1 MIRRILK
8 FLNVFFYSGILLGC
22 LVPALMSADDVSQL
36 SLLDKEAK
44 YEKEK
49 AEYLQQYVLDKIL
62 GPGKAVAIVDVQLG
76 LETRTTRQEAKERK
90 QEKKKRLGEVD
101 YILPGVP
108 NPKSVVQESAPGES
122 KEETGQAEETKVE
135 VQIVIKKLLVTVLH
149 DEKLSQDRLDLVRD
163 AITSFLKVDLKRG
176 DKIEFKKTKFTQGFF
191 EELMMPRVL
200 IPVILST
207 LLLFFLFGPLASFLR
222 SYVRTLR
229 DRGGTEVTVDSKFEG
244 ADEGKGGGG
253 GGGAGELGSLTPQEL
268 EALEKEKKKYQPF
281 AYINDENLKRMVY
294 LIRKEPAQ
302 TIALVVSY
310 LKPEYV
316 REVLNA
322 LSPELQA
329 KVALEMATIRSMTE
343 EQVKAVDTYIKDK
356 IEFLI
361 GGLFH
366 LMQVLDT
373 VDKVTQANILDY
385 LKNEQPELY
394 EKVRK
399 NVIMFEDIP
408 NFPDQAMQIIIRDLK
423 TPDLAR
429 ALRNSPPEIL
439 NKFFTNMSANAVAIL
454 KEEMEYGRPL
464 TPEEIEEERKNIL
477 NAIKQL
483 EKDGKIFIREKPKGD
498 VLEGLEENA
507 QAAEP
512 EAAAEGS
519 LEAYYQAGVQYFEEG
534 KYDDALS
541 YFEYCTQ
548 LDPTQS
554 APFRYLGNTYYALG
568 RSAEAVTSYEKVLEL
583 EPGDQELRQWITEQ
597 KNAIR

>member
-1 MIRRILK
+1 MMRRILK
-8 FLNVFFYSGILLGC
+8 SLHVFFYSGILLGC
-22 LVPALMSADDVSQL
+22 LAPALPGADDVSQL

-101 YILPGVP
+101 YLLPGVP

-122 KEETGQAEETKVE
+122 KEESGQAEETKIE
-135 VQIVIKKLLVTVLH
+135 VQVVIKKLLVTVLH
-149 DEKLSQDRLDLVRD
+149 DEKLPQERLDLVRD
-163 AITSFLKVDLKRG
+163 AIASFLRVDLKRG
-176 DKIEFKKTKFTQGFF
+176 DKVEFKKTKFTQGFF

-200 IPVILST
+200 IPVILAM

-244 ADEGKGGGG
+244 ADEGKGGG

-294 LIRKEPAQ
+294 LIRKEPPQ
-302 TIALVVSY
+302 TVALVVSY

-322 LSPELQA
+322 LTPEMQA

-343 EQVKAVDTYIKDK
+343 DQVKTIDNYIKDK

-361 GGLFH
+361 GGLYH
-366 LMQVLDT
+366 LIEVLDT
-373 VDKVTQANILDY
+373 VDKVTQTNILDY

-399 NVIMFEDIP
+399 TVIMFEDIP
-408 NFPDQAMQIIIRDLK
+408 NFPDQAMQTLIRDLK
-423 TPDLAR
+423 TPELAR
-429 ALRNSPPEIL
+429 ALRDAPPEIL
-439 NKFFTNMSANAVAIL
+439 NKFFMNMSANAVAIL

-477 NAIKQL
+477 NMVKQL
-483 EKDGKIFIREKPKGD
+483 EKDGKLFIREKPKGD
-498 VLEGLEENA
+498 VLEGIEETE
-507 QAAEP
+507 QAAET
-512 EAAAEGS
+512 EAAGEGS

-534 KYDDALS
+534 RYEDALS

-548 LDPTQS
+548 LDPAQS

-568 RSAEAVTSYEKVLEL
+568 RSAEAVNSYEKVLEL
-583 EPGDQELRQWITEQ
+583 EPGDQELRQWLAEQ